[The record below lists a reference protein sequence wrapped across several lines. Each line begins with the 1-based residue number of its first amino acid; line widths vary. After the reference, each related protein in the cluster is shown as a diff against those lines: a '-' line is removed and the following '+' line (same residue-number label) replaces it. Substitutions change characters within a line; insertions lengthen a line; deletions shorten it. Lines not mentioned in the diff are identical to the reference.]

1 LPAATVFG
9 KNNKKRI
16 ARRLLTLNNGAFS
29 QTTGIMWQVI
39 IRWIFDNIN
48 SSGNKRATMTI
59 FKKYEAPHT
68 APRLTA
74 EESDKRRKRRWKR
87 RLKTRAAIIKRQL
100 QIENRFHKAM
110 REMRTTTDQHRR
122 SYLHWILHQMFSL
135 FDYET
140 GLRAINDKA
149 AYQAWLSENAQKQK

>member
-1 LPAATVFG
+1 MA
-9 KNNKKRI
+9 
-16 ARRLLTLNNGAFS
+16 LNNGAFS
-29 QTTGIMWQVI
+29 QTTGFVWQVI
-39 IRWIFDNIN
+39 FRCILDNIS
-48 SSGNKRATMTI
+48 SSGNKRAAMTI
-59 FKKYEAPHT
+59 FKKCEAART

-87 RLKTRAAIIKRQL
+87 RLKTRAARIKRQL

-110 REMRTTTDQHRR
+110 REMRTTSDQHRR

-149 AYQAWLSENAQKQK
+149 AYQSWLSANKPNGSK